1 MLFQALRR
9 LSRRK
14 LMGRYGWWQHVY
26 AASQSFN
33 DINNQYSEYLKPLWL
48 SRGFTLASVKKMAV
62 REEGYLVQANAFH
75 AGGCDCHAVFTHV
88 CFSAPIHSAN
98 IDTYRH
104 YYNMAR
110 CSIQH
115 MYTYT
120 PSLREELQSPETKD
134 NPPGGQSIRRD
145 PGTRCRFPRTT
156 KF

>member
-1 MLFQALRR
+1 VA
-9 LSRRK
+9 
-14 LMGRYGWWQHVY
+14 
-26 AASQSFN
+26 
-33 DINNQYSEYLKPLWL
+33 
-48 SRGFTLASVKKMAV
+48 FTLASVKKMAV
-62 REEGYLVQANAFH
+62 QEEGYLVQANAFH

-120 PSLREELQSPETKD
+120 PSLRDELQSPETKD
-134 NPPGGQSIRRD
+134 NPSG
-145 PGTRCRFPRTT
+145 RTINT
-156 KF
+156 KGPWYKMPLPTHNKILGATI